1 MTRSATVNDLIDYRH
16 SAAIGGQAIGFLDSR
31 GLTGVVA
38 RADLFHSAL
47 AAATALAH
55 HGLRQG
61 DRVVLVIPTGQDYLV
76 TLVGCLLAGIVPCTV
91 APPRSPA
98 DSDSAGVK
106 HLHAAIGV
114 VAPAAV
120 IADPQCRPALP
131 PGLRA
136 LTVDALH
143 GHAAIRPGRLP
154 DPDPEALHHIQLTS
168 GSTSAP
174 KAVALTYRNVT
185 ANLAAL
191 AAATQVDAG
200 RDRLSTWLPLYH
212 DMGLVQVLLSLVSGA
227 GLDLMPPMGFLR
239 DPMSWLGHIAA
250 RGGTITAAP
259 PFAYRTAADRYRAR
273 PAPLDLSGLRQ
284 TYVGAEPVPAAVL
297 RHFRDTFTGSGLN
310 DEVIIPC
317 YGMAETVLATTL
329 ALDTGPSEHHQ
340 FGRVRTQR
348 FDRAAL
354 DERQL
359 AVPEQAGQPSRTLVA
374 CGRPVSGIALRVTDT
389 DGRDV
394 PAGQVGSIKVRGD
407 SVMAGY
413 LTANRIDAPTDGW
426 HDTGDLGLESESD
439 LYVVGRSKEMLI
451 VRGRN
456 MPPYDV
462 EAVIEQHTDIGA
474 GNAAVFSIPSDD
486 AATEPVIA
494 VVETRQRG
502 NAREDL
508 RADVTTAVRQ
518 VFGLSL
524 ADVVVLPRGG
534 IPRTSSG
541 KRQRATLRAA
551 YQVDNRD

>member
-1 MTRSATVNDLIDYRH
+1 
-16 SAAIGGQAIGFLDSR
+16 
-31 GLTGVVA
+31 
-38 RADLFHSAL
+38 
-47 AAATALAH
+47 
-55 HGLRQG
+55 
-61 DRVVLVIPTGQDYLV
+61 
-76 TLVGCLLAGIVPCTV
+76 
-91 APPRSPA
+91 
-98 DSDSAGVK
+98 
-106 HLHAAIGV
+106 
-114 VAPAAV
+114 
-120 IADPQCRPALP
+120 
-131 PGLRA
+131 
-136 LTVDALH
+136 
-143 GHAAIRPGRLP
+143 
-154 DPDPEALHHIQLTS
+154 
-168 GSTSAP
+168 
-174 KAVALTYRNVT
+174 
-185 ANLAAL
+185 
-191 AAATQVDAG
+191 
-200 RDRLSTWLPLYH
+200 
-212 DMGLVQVLLSLVSGA
+212 
-227 GLDLMPPMGFLR
+227 
-239 DPMSWLGHIAA
+239 
-250 RGGTITAAP
+250 
-259 PFAYRTAADRYRAR
+259 
-273 PAPLDLSGLRQ
+273 
-284 TYVGAEPVPAAVL
+284 
-297 RHFRDTFTGSGLN
+297 
-310 DEVIIPC
+310 
-317 YGMAETVLATTL
+317 MAETVLATTL